1 MKIANKI
8 SLSFLATAAI
18 LTTIAGSIFY
28 NMAENSLKKE
38 IYEHLKTTAYS
49 KADHIETL
57 LREDKNRIALM
68 IQTDLVELA
77 LSSVLYNEA
86 ASKGILK
93 KLNSEL
99 NRLVEI
105 DKEAYEILVMDRQGK
120 VVASNNEGNI
130 GLDKSAQACF
140 REGKNKICIKD
151 VHYFEETKEKG
162 YTISGPVQDDETG
175 EFLGVYVTRF
185 RMDILNELL
194 AERTGLGETGETYLV
209 NKDGYMITPSRFIK
223 GAVLRQK
230 VDTESLRKHWF
241 PMPER
246 PGVHI
251 EHEPVK
257 VYLDY
262 RGVEVLGVHRHIP
275 QMQWTLS
282 AEIDAKEALAPLLK
296 IKVLFLIIIL
306 FVPIAAWLMGIFA
319 SGFIVKP
326 IHMLG
331 AGIRVIGKGNLD
343 HKVGTDANDEIG
355 ELSRAF
361 DKMTEDLKATTT
373 SVDRLNQE
381 AAERK
386 KAQEGLRRSAEEW
399 ENTFNAVAD
408 LVFVQD
414 TNFNIIRANKA
425 FCDALKLKPDEVIGR
440 KCYELLHNSDKPW
453 PDCPFD
459 KSRRDKKIHTEE
471 INDPNL
477 GFPVLVTTSPIL
489 NEKGQVVNMVQVVK
503 DISDLKKVD
512 KLKNEFISTVSH
524 ELRTPLST
532 IKEGVALVLDGVPGK
547 VSPKQRKILK
557 MSKDNIDRLARLI
570 DDLLDI
576 SKIEAGKAE
585 LKKAVTDICGLLKNN
600 YNKWK
605 GQADERHQELQFVPC
620 GRKINLFIDSD
631 KIIQV
636 MDNLISNAIKYTP
649 EKGKI
654 KIEIKDKKKEV
665 EISVSDTGVGIAR
678 DDMSKLFGKFQQFE
692 RVAGPGL
699 KGTGLGLA
707 IARQLVMMHKGEIKA
722 QSKPNK
728 GSKFSFTLPKMKA
741 GKNGKEK
748 DTVHRG

>member
-8 SLSFLATAAI
+8 SISFLVTALVFTI
-18 LTTIAGSIFY
+18 IAGSIFY
-28 NMAENSLKKE
+28 DIAKNNLKKE
-38 IYEHLKTTAYS
+38 IFEHLKTTAYS
-49 KADHIETL
+49 KALHIETY
-57 LREDKNRIALM
+57 LREDKTRITLM
-68 IQTDLVELA
+68 AESNLVESV
-77 LSSVLYNEA
+77 LSSILDNEA
-86 ASKGILK
+86 ASKDVLQ
-93 KLNSEL
+93 KLNLEL
-99 NRLVEI
+99 NRLFEL
-105 DKEAYEILVMDRQGK
+105 DKEVYEILVMDTQGR
-120 VVASNNEGNI
+120 VVASTNESNI
-130 GLDKSAQACF
+130 GLDKSGQPCF
-140 REGKNKICIKD
+140 REGKSGICIKD
-151 VHYFEETKEKG
+151 VHYFEEGGEKG
-162 YTISGPVQDDETG
+162 YTISGPVRDDETG

-185 RMDILNELL
+185 NLDGLNELL
-194 AERTGLGETGETYLV
+194 AERTGLGSTGETYLI

-223 GAVLRQK
+223 DAPLKQK
-230 VDTESLRKHWF
+230 VDTESLRKHLF
-241 PMPER
+241 VSPER
-246 PGVHI
+246 PDIHI

-257 VYLDY
+257 VGLDY
-262 RGVEVLGVHRHIP
+262 RGIEVLRSHRHIP

-282 AEIDAKEALAPLLK
+282 AEIDAKEALAPLIK
-296 IKVLFLIIIL
+296 IRALFLIIIFCAPL
-306 FVPIAAWLMGIFA
+306 AAWLMGTFA
-319 SGFIVKP
+319 SKLITKP
-326 IHMLG
+326 IHELG
-331 AGIRVIGKGNLD
+331 AGIQIIGKGNLD
-343 HKVGTDANDEIG
+343 HKVGTGAHDEIG

-361 DKMTEDLKATTT
+361 DKMTSELKSTTT
-373 SVDRLNQE
+373 SIDNLNQE
-381 AAERK
+381 IAERK
-386 KAQEGLRRSAEEW
+386 KTQEKLRRSAEEW

-414 TNFNIIRANKA
+414 NDFNIVRVNKA
-425 FCDALKLKPDEVIGR
+425 FCDALKLKPEQIIGR

-471 INDPNL
+471 VNDPNL

-489 NEKGQVVNMVQVVK
+489 NEKGQVVNMVQVVR

-532 IKEGVALVLDGVPGK
+532 IKEGVSLVLDGVPGK

-570 DDLLDI
+570 DNLLDI
-576 SKIEAGKAE
+576 SKIEAGRVE
-585 LKKAVTDICGLLKNN
+585 LKKVVIDICGLLKNN
-600 YNKWK
+600 YKKWK
-605 GQADERHQELQFVPC
+605 GQAAKRHQELQFVPC

-631 KIIQV
+631 KIVQV
-636 MDNLISNAIKYTP
+636 VDNLISNAIKYTP

-654 KIEIKDKKKEV
+654 KIEVKEKKNEV
-665 EISVSDTGVGIAR
+665 EISVSDTGVGVAR
-678 DDMSKLFGKFQQFE
+678 EDMPKLFGKFQQFE

-707 IARQLVMMHKGEIKA
+707 IAKQLVMLHKGTIKA

-741 GKNGKEK
+741 GENGKEK